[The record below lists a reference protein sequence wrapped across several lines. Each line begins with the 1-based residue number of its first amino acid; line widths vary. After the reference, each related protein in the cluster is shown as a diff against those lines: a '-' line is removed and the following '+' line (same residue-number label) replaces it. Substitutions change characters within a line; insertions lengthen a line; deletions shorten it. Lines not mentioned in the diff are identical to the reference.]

1 MYLLGLVRTY
11 ITLQSLDQNRY
22 YYSCTVQKPKLVVA
36 AKECDCREVNLGLV
50 VFSLLLYS
58 YEDNRPNC
66 TQLDRILY

>member
-1 MYLLGLVRTY
+1 MYLLRLVRTY

-36 AKECDCREVNLGLV
+36 AKECDCREVNLAWW
-50 VFSLLLYS
+50 FFPAFS